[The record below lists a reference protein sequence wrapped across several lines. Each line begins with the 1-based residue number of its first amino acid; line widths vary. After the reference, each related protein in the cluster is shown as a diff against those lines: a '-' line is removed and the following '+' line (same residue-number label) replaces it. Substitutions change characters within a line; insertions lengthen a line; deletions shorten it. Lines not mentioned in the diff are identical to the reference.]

1 MSKPNGGE
9 VYYRRPEN
17 IVASGRQKRIREL
30 AASLASTTET
40 KDEDDL
46 GEWLAWA
53 ALFHTMPT
61 FRQFQFFQ
69 SFRDGGG
76 AKAKKAFLLHFSQS
90 VKDILD

>member
-30 AASLASTTET
+30 AASLSPARAET
-40 KDEDDL
+40 KDEDL

-53 ALFHTMPT
+53 ALFHQMPT

>member
-1 MSKPNGGE
+1 MSKPNGGD

-17 IVASGRQKRIREL
+17 IVASGRP
-30 AASLASTTET
+30 ET
-40 KDEDDL
+40 KEEDL
-46 GEWLAWA
+46 SEWLAWA
-53 ALFHTMPT
+53 VLFHKMPT

-76 AKAKKAFLLHFSQS
+76 AKAKKAYLLHFSQS